1 MSLEVYSR
9 QSKAFQ
15 YDGYKINSE
24 MREHINAEKS
34 SSNLHKDRNMCYG
47 FGVHDVKDRAK
58 HTVVKPGIAPLFD
71 TISRTLKTVREAV
84 HLQFR

>member
-15 YDGYKINSE
+15 YDGYKINFS
-24 MREHINAEKS
+24 AEG
-34 SSNLHKDRNMCYG
+34 RNMCYG

>member
-1 MSLEVYSR
+1 MNFS
-9 QSKAFQ
+9 
-15 YDGYKINSE
+15 
-24 MREHINAEKS
+24 AEG
-34 SSNLHKDRNMCYG
+34 RNMCYG